1 MRVAM
6 IVVTLVMAT
15 TPLEA
20 SQSCMSKAEAL
31 QHFQTSYIY
40 WHGADR
46 CWDATPPR
54 QIQSVRRKPST
65 DEVQRKPDRPK
76 TDKADKTEQAD
87 LQKSD
92 SEKSG
97 VEKSVLE
104 KSALE
109 KFASEKFASE
119 KSNPEKSGKDQS
131 SPDQSGWRNSM
142 SAMLPEA
149 TASLRAALV
158 ARQGGSGD
166 RAAAGPPAP
175 DRETSDEPS
184 AVASRWVDI
193 AQVVP
198 PRILERKPAP
208 APSVTSGG
216 VVGLFIA
223 FVLTA
228 GIALVFFVPIYQRR
242 RSMTD
247 IWDTP

>member
-6 IVVTLVMAT
+6 IVVTMVVAT
-15 TPLEA
+15 TPLQA

-76 TDKADKTEQAD
+76 TDKTDKADKADKADKTEQAD

-92 SEKSG
+92 SEKSN
-97 VEKSVLE
+97 S
-104 KSALE
+104 
-109 KFASEKFASE
+109 
-119 KSNPEKSGKDQS
+119 EKSGKDPS

-166 RAAAGPPAP
+166 RAAGPPAP

-198 PRILERKPAP
+198 PHILERKPAP

-242 RSMTD
+242 RSTAD
-247 IWDTP
+247 IWDAP